1 MKRTEERVVPKRR
14 LPGSLTLDSSFPDC
28 ASSRVTLAY
37 LDSAFKAKE
46 KFTRS
51 FVTDKKVA
59 KEKEQKRE
67 GGESKCRKK

>member
-37 LDSAFKAKE
+37 LHSAFKAKE

-67 GGESKCRKK
+67 REGGGGE